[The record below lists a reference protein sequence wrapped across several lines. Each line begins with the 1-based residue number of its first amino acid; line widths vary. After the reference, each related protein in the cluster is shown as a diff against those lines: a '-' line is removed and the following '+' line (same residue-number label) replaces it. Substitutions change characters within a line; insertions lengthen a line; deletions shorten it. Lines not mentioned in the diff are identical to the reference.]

1 MIHKPFRIICT
12 LSLLFLVLAACAA
25 PSATVEE
32 RLAGGAAPTSTVEP
46 VAAVAEPT
54 SEPIVE
60 ADEASQEEITQDAAP
75 QEETT
80 QEEITQE
87 EILEPETSDWSH
99 TATVDGD
106 LYVLGNPAA
115 PIRLIDYSD
124 FL

>member
-1 MIHKPFRIICT
+1 MIDKPFRIICA
-12 LSLLFLVLAACAA
+12 LSLLLLVLVACAA
-25 PSATVEE
+25 PPATVEE
-32 RLAGGAAPTSTVEP
+32 RPAGVAPTSTVEP

-60 ADEASQEEITQDAAP
+60 ADEVP
-75 QEETT
+75 QEESAQDEAAQDQAT
-80 QEEITQE
+80 QD

-99 TATVDGD
+99 TASVDGD

>member
-1 MIHKPFRIICT
+1 MFHKPFRVICT

-32 RLAGGAAPTSTVEP
+32 RLAAGAAPTSTVEP

-75 QEETT
+75 QEE
-80 QEEITQE
+80 ITQD